1 MMEATVRTD
10 DSHEEGPA
18 ISGAGRKLVITC
30 GGTGGHFY
38 PGLSVARRH
47 RENGGDVLLLLS
59 GVNAAAQRATAE
71 SFGIPAIELP
81 TMPSPGRLHP
91 LRWWRFGRGL
101 LRGMLQARRE
111 LRRFAPDA
119 VLGMGSFASVPVLA
133 AAYWGRIPIFL
144 HDGNA
149 RIGRANRWLSRVA
162 CFLGTA
168 FPAVNADQCRCP
180 VDCTG
185 MPLRPELLRAE
196 SGDKFAAIERLNTRF
211 GSHFRGD
218 LPTLLIFGG
227 SQGAATLNRNFPAAL
242 RQLGVADVQVI
253 HLAGPAKL
261 EEVRNAYTG
270 VPFRVLALDACEEMA
285 MLYTAA
291 DLVIARSGGSTTAE
305 IALFGKPAV
314 LIPYPYAAEGHQ
326 WDNARC
332 LVAAGAA
339 EAVNNADCT
348 VGCAASL
355 IGAFLDNPDEWR
367 EKGRR
372 ALTLARPRATDVL
385 LERIFQR

>member
-1 MMEATVRTD
+1 MTEATTQA
-10 DSHEEGPA
+10 HGGTEEVSSAP
-18 ISGAGRKLVITC
+18 GAGRKLVITC

-47 RENGGDVLLLLS
+47 RENGGEVLLLLS

-71 SFGIPAIELP
+71 SFGIPAIALP
-81 TMPSPGRLHP
+81 AMPSPGRLHP
-91 LRWWRFGRGL
+91 VRWWRFGSGL
-101 LRGMLQARRE
+101 IRGMLQAGRE
-111 LRRFAPDA
+111 LRQFSPDA
-119 VLGMGSFASVPVLA
+119 ALGMGSFASVPVLA
-133 AAYWGRIPIFL
+133 AAYRRKIPIFL

-149 RIGRANRWLSRVA
+149 RIGRANRWLSRA
-162 CFLGTA
+162 ARFLGTA
-168 FPAVNADQCRCP
+168 FPAVNADRAHCP
-180 VDCTG
+180 VACTG
-185 MPLRPELLRAE
+185 MPLRPELLRA
-196 SGDKFAAIERLNTRF
+196 GRHDKGAAIEQLNARF
-211 GSHFRGD
+211 GSHFSGD

-242 RQLGVADVQVI
+242 RQLGDADVQVI
-253 HLAGPAKL
+253 HLAGPTKL
-261 EEVRNAYTG
+261 EEVQKAYTG
-270 VPFRVLALDACEEMA
+270 VPFQVLALGSCEEMA
-285 MLYTAA
+285 LLYSAA
-291 DLVIARSGGSTTAE
+291 DLVIARSGGSTAAE

-348 VGCAASL
+348 VSRAVAL
-355 IGAFLDNPDEWR
+355 IGSFLDNPEEWR
-367 EKGRR
+367 EKGHR
-372 ALTLARPRATDVL
+372 ALTLARPHATDAL